1 MKLNPI
7 CSFSLLVVLLGCGST
22 DGQSVGRSS
31 SDADGPQNDA
41 RNSGCTA
48 TTATS
53 ARGTKLAAVETGGLF
68 DTIAVDS
75 SYVYWLD
82 LNAAGQNLDLLR
94 VDRTGG
100 NRQVLA
106 AVDSGGALVVD
117 AGSVYVRTDVGMSK
131 VPRDGGSPIPFATI
145 DHAELYGLAQDD
157 AHIYAMNEEPFNDDF
172 TCNSQGALFAF
183 DKQTGGKTVLAGNL
197 KCPSGLVVDS
207 DHAYFVVQQES
218 SERPTLFD
226 RNTALVRVPLAG
238 GTLEVLAQ
246 VPLDGSSGIALG
258 GNYAYAVPMNLASFY
273 RIPKVGGAV
282 EKVTPCKDVGVAFIR
297 SGEDGL
303 YINTVMGS
311 YAFAPFDGSPMRSY
325 EGVQDKSSHEFAVDG
340 STIFEVGDKGVW
352 AITR

>member
-1 MKLNPI
+1 MKLNPFY
-7 CSFSLLVVLLGCGST
+7 SFSLLAILAGCGST
-22 DGQSVGRSS
+22 DGQSTGAGN
-31 SDADGPQNDA
+31 SDAGPHPN
-41 RNSGCTA
+41 GCTDITPTLA
-48 TTATS
+48 G
-53 ARGTKLAAVETGGLF
+53 GTKLSGVEIGGLF
-68 DTIAVDS
+68 DTMAVDS

-82 LNAAGQNLDLLR
+82 LNTASQNLDLLR
-94 VDRTGG
+94 VARTGG

-117 AGSVYVRTDVGMSK
+117 AGNVYVRTDVGISK
-131 VPRDGGSPIPFATI
+131 VSKNGGSPVPFATI
-145 DHAELYGLAQDD
+145 DQAEHYGLAQDD
-157 AHIYAMNEEPFNDDF
+157 AHVYAMNEEPFNDDL
-172 TCNSQGALFAF
+172 TCNGLGALFAF

-218 SERPTLFD
+218 SDRPTLFN
-226 RNTALVRVPLAG
+226 RNTALVRVPLAR

-282 EKVTPCKDVGVAFIR
+282 EKVTPCTDVGVKFIR
-297 SGEDGL
+297 SGEDGV

-311 YAFAPFDGSPMRSY
+311 YAFAPFDGSLMRSY
-325 EGVQDKSSHEFAVDG
+325 QGVQDKSSHEFAVAG
-340 STIFEVGDKGVW
+340 STIFEVGDNGVW

>member
-1 MKLNPI
+1 MKLNPFY
-7 CSFSLLVVLLGCGST
+7 SFSLLAILAGCGST
-22 DGQSVGRSS
+22 DGQSAGAGN
-31 SDADGPQNDA
+31 SDAGAHSN
-41 RNSGCTA
+41 GCTDINPTLA
-48 TTATS
+48 A
-53 ARGTKLAAVETGGLF
+53 GTKLTGVEIGGLF

-75 SYVYWLD
+75 TYVYWLD
-82 LNAAGQNLDLLR
+82 LNAATQNLDLLR
-94 VDRTGG
+94 VARTGG

-106 AVDSGGALVVD
+106 TVDSGGALVAD
-117 AGSVYVRTDVGMSK
+117 TGSVYVRTAVGISK
-131 VPRDGGSPIPFATI
+131 VSKNGGSPVPFATI
-145 DHAELYGLAQDD
+145 DHAEGYGLTQDD
-157 AHIYAMNEEPFNDDF
+157 ARVYAMNEEPYNDDF
-172 TCNSQGALFAF
+172 TCNGQGALFAF

-197 KCPSGLVVDS
+197 KCPWGLAVDS
-207 DHAYFVVQQES
+207 DHAYFIVQQES
-218 SERPTLFD
+218 SEPPTLFD
-226 RNTALVRVPLAG
+226 RNMALVRVPLAG
-238 GTLEVLAQ
+238 GTPEVLAQ

-325 EGVQDKSSHEFAVDG
+325 EGVQDTSLKDFAVDG